1 MIGKKRVSAVVLA
14 LGLMIP
20 LALPSS
26 GAQGAMV
33 PSRGTHGGASAPAL
47 VASGYEARVLAGG
60 EDPKGPLASNE
71 AVAIILTILM
81 VGAVI
86 GYIAYQQ

>member
-1 MIGKKRVSAVVLA
+1 MIGKKRVSAVALA

-26 GAQGAMV
+26 GAEGALV
-33 PSRGTHGGASAPAL
+33 PSRGAPVGAAAPVVA
-47 VASGYEARVLAGG
+47 ASGFEARILPGG
-60 EDPKGPLASNE
+60 ENPKGPLASNE
-71 AVAIILTILM
+71 VVAVILTLLM
-81 VGAVI
+81 VGAVV